1 MKPQMNPQRKNLS
14 QLCREDCRP
23 GRTACHSP
31 EAACLL
37 HAAAATE
44 ATAGGNPEASAATAV
59 AIEPA
64 LLLLLPEAADW
75 HQRGPRVSC
84 GSLLH
89 SEFRKTHRIQ
99 NGILFLCLRVCVY
112 WGSTACFRGPEAT
125 CLLHATAAE
134 FCRSES
140 SMDD

>member
-64 LLLLLPEAADW
+64 LLLLLLLLLLPEAADW
-75 HQRGPRVSC
+75 HQRGRPRCSGCHDLGVGQWDYC
-84 GSLLH
+84 
-89 SEFRKTHRIQ
+89 
-99 NGILFLCLRVCVY
+99 
-112 WGSTACFRGPEAT
+112 
-125 CLLHATAAE
+125 
-134 FCRSES
+134 
-140 SMDD
+140 D